1 MKTHPS
7 REEWMSFLYRET
19 SPEQTSSLDSHLR
32 RCGECQGRVA
42 RWRGTMAKL
51 DAWKTT
57 AAPVHRRGAAPVM
70 RWAAAAAV
78 VLGAGIAVGRMTA
91 PGSVDIRQLE
101 LSLRA
106 EMESKLS
113 ANRTELLASFQ
124 KHTSELATNVQAV
137 ATAAA
142 TREAEVLLAKFT
154 QALDVQREA
163 ERDALVGAL
172 RSMEER
178 RATDFASLRKDL
190 DTLAVN
196 ADDGLS
202 RTQEQ
207 LMELASMT
215 QTPSN

>member
-1 MKTHPS
+1 M
-7 REEWMSFLYRET
+7 
-19 SPEQTSSLDSHLR
+19 Q
-32 RCGECQGRVA
+32 
-42 RWRGTMAKL
+42 
-51 DAWKTT
+51 
-57 AAPVHRRGAAPVM
+57 
-70 RWAAAAAV
+70 WAAAAAV
-78 VLGAGIAVGRMTA
+78 VLGIGIAVGRLTA
-91 PGSVDIRQLE
+91 PGSVDVRQLE

-137 ATAAA
+137 ATTAA
-142 TREAEVLLAKFT
+142 TREAEVLLTKFT

-163 ERDALVGAL
+163 EREALVGAL

-178 RATDFASLRKDL
+178 RVTDFASLRKDL